1 VKYGFIAEHERQ
13 FGVSE
18 MCAVLGVSRSGYYDW
33 HGRSESH
40 HAKQDRELLGVI
52 TEVFNQERKK
62 YGSPRIHQRLRQLGR
77 RHSAKRIARLM
88 AQNGL
93 FARKQ
98 KRRVIT
104 TQANPTHQH
113 APNLLNRDFHAEQP
127 NRKWV
132 SDITQIPT
140 QEGDVYLATTM
151 DLYSRMIVGWAMDEH
166 MDASLTR
173 RAFRMAVGRR
183 CPQSLPVGVLH
194 HSDQGSQYS
203 DGGFRADLANAS
215 GVQSMS
221 RKGNVW
227 DNAVM
232 ESFFATLD
240 KELLA
245 DHDFDTR
252 AQAKTEVFEWI
263 EADYN
268 RRRLH
273 STLGYLSPFDFEA
286 KHWHAATSAV

>member
-1 VKYGFIAEHERQ
+1 
-13 FGVSE
+13 
-18 MCAVLGVSRSGYYDW
+18 MCTMLGVSRSGYYDW
-33 HGRSESH
+33 RARPESR
-40 HAKQDRELLGVI
+40 HAKQDRELMGVI
-52 TEVFNQERKK
+52 TEMFSQERKK

-77 RHSAKRIARLM
+77 RHSSKRVARLM

-93 FARKQ
+93 FASKK
-98 KRRVIT
+98 KRRIIT
-104 TQANPTHQH
+104 TQTNPTHQH
-113 APNLLNRDFHAEQP
+113 APNLLNREFSAEQP

-173 RAFRMAVGRR
+173 RAFHMAADRR
-183 CPQSLPVGVLH
+183 CPQGLPAGMLH
-194 HSDQGSQYS
+194 HSDRGSQYS
-203 DGGFRADLANAS
+203 DGGFRADLNNAAS
-215 GVQSMS
+215 VQSMS

-232 ESFFATLD
+232 ESFFASLE

-245 DHDFDTR
+245 DHNFATR
-252 AQAKTEVFEWI
+252 VEAKTEVFQWI
-263 EADYN
+263 EAVYN

-273 STLGYLSPFDFEA
+273 STLGYLSPHDFEA
-286 KHWHAATSAV
+286 NLWHGVPI

>member
-1 VKYGFIAEHERQ
+1 VKYGFIAEHEAR

-18 MCAVLGVSRSGYYDW
+18 MCSVLGVSRSGYYDW
-33 HGRSESH
+33 SARPESH
-40 HAKQDRELLGVI
+40 HATQDRELLDVI

-62 YGSPRIHQRLRQLGR
+62 YGSPRILQRLRALGR
-77 RHSAKRIARLM
+77 RHSGKRIARLM

-93 FARKQ
+93 FARKK

-104 TQANPTHQH
+104 TRANPTHQH
-113 APNLLNRDFHAEQP
+113 APNLLNREFSVDQP

-140 QEGDVYLATTM
+140 QEGDVYLATTL

-173 RAFRMAVGRR
+173 RAFRMAVDRR
-183 CPQSLPVGVLH
+183 CPQDLPAGMLH
-194 HSDQGSQYS
+194 HSDRGSQYS

-215 GVQSMS
+215 SVQSMS

-232 ESFFATLD
+232 ESFFATLE

-245 DHDFDTR
+245 DYNFDNR
-252 AQAKTEVFEWI
+252 AQAKTEVFKWI

-273 STLGYLSPFDFEA
+273 STLGYLSPHDFEA
-286 KHWHAATSAV
+286 IHRHGVTI